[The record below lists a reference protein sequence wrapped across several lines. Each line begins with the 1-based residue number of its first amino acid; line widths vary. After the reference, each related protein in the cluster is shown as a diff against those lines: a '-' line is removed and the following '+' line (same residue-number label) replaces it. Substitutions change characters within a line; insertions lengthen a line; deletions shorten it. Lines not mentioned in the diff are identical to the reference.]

1 VTSVQWSELRKAAE
15 ESGFSTCPAG
25 EYDCVI
31 ESSTPTESSSGKT
44 MFKIRLKIE
53 TGPHAGSPVLTNWV
67 LSTDNGV
74 ALGFFFR
81 KMSAIGL
88 DNAYFD
94 KDPSI
99 EQVAKDMEHRRC
111 VAEIT
116 VREWNGQERNDVNTL
131 KPPTD
136 GNFVRPSGP
145 DPGSDLGVFG
155 SFDQAAPPATV
166 PPAPAAPGGMPF

>member
-1 VTSVQWSELRKAAE
+1 MQVRWDELRKLSE
-15 ESGFSTCPAG
+15 ESGFSAVPNG
-25 EYDCVI
+25 EYTVFIDSC
-31 ESSTPTESSSGKT
+31 TPAESSSGKQ
-44 MFKIRLKIE
+44 MFKVRFKIE
-53 TGPHAGSPVLTNWV
+53 DGPHAGSPIFTNWV
-67 LSTDNGV
+67 LSTENGV

-81 KMSAIGL
+81 KMAAIGL
-88 DNAYFD
+88 DHAYFD

-99 EQVAKDMEHRRC
+99 EQVAKDMENRRC
-111 VAEIT
+111 IAEVT
-116 VREWNGQERNDVNTL
+116 TREWNGQERNDVNTL

-145 DPGSDLGVFG
+145 VPATDLGVFG